1 MIYHRLC
8 PLFRSFLLDGELT
21 YEQMCCNPKYKKQI
35 NRENTEYFDC
45 G

>member
-8 PLFRSFLLDGELT
+8 PLFRAFLLDGELT
-21 YEQMCCNPKYKKQI
+21 YEQMCCNPKYKKKI
-35 NRENTEYFDC
+35 NRENTEYFDY